1 MGAFRPALVAV
12 FARAFGAA
20 SLLLALAV
28 SSAAAD
34 GYGWLF
40 PYFSGINSA
49 NQLTQTAPA
58 GAGSTT
64 VPNIGTFA
72 DGVGPVTAHDGT
84 VYIGNQ
90 QGQVMAFTADGAR
103 LWTATV
109 SGGEPIV
116 ASGMV
121 WNLSLI
127 HISEPTRPY

>member
-1 MGAFRPALVAV
+1 MGTFRTASVAAL
-12 FARAFGAA
+12 ARVLGAA
-20 SLLLALAV
+20 SILLLVANG
-28 SSAAAD
+28 AATAD

-40 PYFSGINSA
+40 PYFSGTNTA

-90 QGQVMAFTADGAR
+90 QGQVMAFTAD
-103 LWTATV
+103 
-109 SGGEPIV
+109 
-116 ASGMV
+116 
-121 WNLSLI
+121 
-127 HISEPTRPY
+127 